1 MSTLCGL
8 RRRPKYKSLAQGP
21 QAPLRRRSKTL
32 TRPKPKPSTNDVAN
46 LSPRGSLTPTTDA
59 FPAVSQ
65 DEEEERETFPGVSN
79 LRKRKSANFEWAR
92 SDQLSVILEILEKT
106 SNAGTPQWEK
116 TEAALKWDTI
126 PKLSPPPPSPL
137 FKGKGKEKRTRWLDY
152 EYGLR
157 TPESG
162 YPPYYL
168 PLTMS
173 TSSGRRDSPVTPRA
187 IEPPPTDVS
196 LLCRIFFKK
205 TPQF

>member
-8 RRRPKYKSLAQGP
+8 RRRPKYKPLAQE
-21 QAPLRRRSKTL
+21 QKAPLRRRSKTL
-32 TRPKPKPSTNDVAN
+32 TRPKPSTNDVAN
-46 LSPRGSLTPTTDA
+46 NPSHRGGLTTPTTTDG
-59 FPAVSQ
+59 FPVASQ
-65 DEEEERETFPGVSN
+65 DEDKERETFPGVSN

-137 FKGKGKEKRTRWLDY
+137 FKGKGKGKEKRTRWLDY

-162 YPPYYL
+162 YPPYYS
-168 PLTMS
+168 PLEMS
-173 TSSGRRDSPVTPRA
+173 TSLGRRDSPVTPRA

-196 LLCRIFFKK
+196 ICAC
-205 TPQF
+205 